1 MLTVNHRGNFAFVQD
16 GGLFTNL
23 IGTVPESIQV
33 RTDPDN
39 TVAGVAAQFTLDEQI
54 ADQTGILFGHAAG
67 RQQVFAKLQEL
78 LMMDSRHVETCLL
91 NILRCVCRR

>member
-1 MLTVNHRGNFAFVQD
+1 
-16 GGLFTNL
+16 
-23 IGTVPESIQV
+23 
-33 RTDPDN
+33 
-39 TVAGVAAQFTLDEQI
+39 VAGVAAQFTLDEQI

-91 NILRCVCRR
+91 NILR